1 MSKFKLFIFLQ
12 NFLRDDIHTLGKT
25 TGALVRAT
33 LYLIRQSLVTPVRI
47 NKLQLVGL
55 AGGTKH
61 GFKESSSGGGRTRM
75 ITMIVRF

>member
-33 LYLIRQSLVTPVRI
+33 LYLIRQSLVTPDAEI
-47 NKLQLVGL
+47 NDASYAVP
-55 AGGTKH
+55 TS
-61 GFKESSSGGGRTRM
+61 EPVTY
-75 ITMIVRF
+75 